1 MLHPAFALL
10 HQRCRDMLAG
20 FLTGTPSEA
29 LKFWLDAHEFES
41 SYEYLS
47 SGWPSSETV
56 QAARAVFRKFKEL
69 LTELCVPKLLEQ
81 IEKQV
86 QEAPHDLFRDAKLAA
101 TNALVTQ
108 YEKFLD
114 DPSGDAYVKEVE
126 VSRIPRA
133 KKKAV
138 ATSDE
143 YADAW

>member
-1 MLHPAFALL
+1 MRHTLSVHVENRPGVLMRVTSLFV
-10 HQRCRDMLAG
+10 RRGFNIESLAVG
-20 FLTGTPSEA
+20 P
-29 LKFWLDAHEFES
+29 
-41 SYEYLS
+41 
-47 SGWPSSETV
+47 
-56 QAARAVFRKFKEL
+56 
-69 LTELCVPKLLEQ
+69 TERSDVSRITMRVDCSQHSLEQ